1 MDEHPYTSYIIIY
14 IQQNIQFFGTTHG
27 QDVFFWFTRA
37 LGVLTML
44 VVCVELETHHLSF
57 DKQLRKELIGSIV
70 FLQKGTFSFDDII
83 PTFNFT

>member
-27 QDVFFWFTRA
+27 QDVF
-37 LGVLTML
+37 L
-44 VVCVELETHHLSF
+44 VHQGAGGFDH